1 MRVASRSPCLKSN
14 AMRRYRTIFADFDTR
29 ALNLADPVPDSWE
42 EEVRALHLE
51 NRARTHESL
60 RAEFGSWDAERKL
73 ADFIAIGVKPFSVVS
88 YHNTFFAQTRDAF
101 VLGAYYPA
109 LLGACA
115 LGERILNH
123 LVLDLR
129 DDFIHTAAYAEVATD
144 RSFSNWKLMI
154 RTLDAWGVLEPGVS
168 ELFRQLSRLR
178 HRSIH
183 FNPATYTAVRKD
195 ALAAI
200 VHLRDILEKQFGA
213 VGRHRWYIRGTLG
226 ACFIA
231 KAWEQDPFVRRF
243 IVPSATYVGPL
254 HSVRPTDDMRW
265 QFVDWTPDVYGKG
278 EISDEDY
285 CRVFNE
291 ATPESRVPTDGP
303 FTPATIR
310 SPEDAQRYIDG
321 QLGAAAENAE

>member
-1 MRVASRSPCLKSN
+1 
-14 AMRRYRTIFADFDTR
+14 MRRYRTVFADFDTR
-29 ALNLADPVPDSWE
+29 ALNLADPIPDSWE
-42 EEVRALHLE
+42 EEIRALHLE
-51 NRARTHESL
+51 NRARAHASL

-123 LVLDLR
+123 MVLDLR
-129 DDFIHTAAYAEVATD
+129 DAFSHTSAHGEVATD

-154 RTLDAWGVLEPGVS
+154 RTLDTWGVFEPEVS
-168 ELFRQLSRLR
+168 EHFRQLSRLR
-178 HRSIH
+178 HRSVH
-183 FNPATYTAVRKD
+183 FNPATYTAVRED

-200 VHLRDILEKQFGA
+200 IHLRNILEKQFGA
-213 VGRHRWYIRGTLG
+213 FGLHRWYIRGTLG

-231 KAWEQDPFVRRF
+231 KDYEQDPFVRRF
-243 IVPSATYVGPL
+243 IIPSATYVGPL
-254 HSVRPTDDMRW
+254 HSVRAGEDMRW
-265 QFVDWTPDVYGKG
+265 QFVDWTPDVYGDG

-291 ATPESRVPTDGP
+291 ATPESRVPTGGP

-310 SPEDAQRYIDG
+310 SPEDAERHRSEPP
-321 QLGAAAENAE
+321 GAEGD